1 MKRSL
6 LAPTLVLLLTG
17 AASVQQAAAQP
28 ASDGE
33 AQPAPGGGT
42 QPAQPAP
49 GGAAQPAP
57 AGKAQPAPREGL
69 SVQDRK
75 FLAVAAKA
83 NEDQIRLC
91 RFAEKKAKS
100 PEVKDFARKMVA
112 DHTAVAGEIAG
123 LEHTRTHEHAKAKAR
138 PHAWRAHAHLAE
150 HAHPRHHPRTAQ
162 AGHPGNDEIS
172 KLRGKSGAD
181 FDRAFMQQQVDFHA
195 RTVEK
200 LDGEAKSAGS
210 EKMRDFATQAAGAFQ
225 KHLDLAKT
233 VSDKADKP

>member
-1 MKRSL
+1 MKTS
-6 LAPTLVLLLTG
+6 
-17 AASVQQAAAQP
+17 
-28 ASDGE
+28 
-33 AQPAPGGGT
+33 
-42 QPAQPAP
+42 
-49 GGAAQPAP
+49 
-57 AGKAQPAPREGL
+57 PAPREGL

-100 PEVKDFARKMVA
+100 PAVKDFARKMVA

-123 LEHTRTHEHAKAKAR
+123 LEHTRAHEHAKAL
-138 PHAWRAHAHLAE
+138 PHAWRAHVHLAQ
-150 HAHPRHHPRTAQ
+150 HAHPRHHPRTAK
-162 AGHPGNDEIS
+162 AGHPPGNDEIS

-181 FDRAFMQQQVDFHA
+181 FDRAFMQLQVDFYA

-210 EKMRDFATQAAGAFQ
+210 EK
-225 KHLDLAKT
+225 
-233 VSDKADKP
+233 